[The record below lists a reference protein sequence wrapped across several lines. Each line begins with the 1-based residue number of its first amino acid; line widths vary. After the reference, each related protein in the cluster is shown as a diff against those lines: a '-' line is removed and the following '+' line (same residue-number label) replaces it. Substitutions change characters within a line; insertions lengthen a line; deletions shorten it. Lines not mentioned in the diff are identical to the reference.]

1 MWRFWTQT
9 TREKQGMLDGIN
21 LFFGALIGANLG
33 SLEGL
38 SPKDYTTLVVILAGA
53 VIALRVFSTSERRG
67 YAYLTLAVYFGFV
80 ALHLFGNDQS
90 IRSIGI
96 ANRDRL
102 ALTLGVWLA
111 SIVLAELA
119 PIRDPKSGRSG

>member
-9 TREKQGMLDGIN
+9 AREKQGMLDGIN

-38 SPKDYTTLVVILAGA
+38 SPRDYASLVVILAGA

-67 YAYLTLAVYFGFV
+67 YAYLTLAAYSGFV
-80 ALHLFGNDQS
+80 ALHLFGDDQTVN
-90 IRSIGI
+90 RIGI
-96 ANRDRL
+96 PNRDRL
-102 ALTLGVWLA
+102 ALTLGVWLV
-111 SIVLAELA
+111 SIVLAELS
-119 PIRDPKSGRSG
+119 PIRDRDSDRLG